1 MEYNMSVQIVSKR
14 NKCRLCDNKSV
25 VKVMPINP
33 SPIADAYVTRDNID
47 IIQELIPLDLYQC
60 QKCGHVQNLDVVNPE
75 YLFKDY
81 TFHTSNSESLISHFN
96 LYADNVL
103 KKINLEKKSLVVEI
117 GSNDGTLLNFFK
129 EHGFSILGVDPAVDI
144 ARKANKD
151 GVPTINN
158 FFSSELAENIKHKSG
173 SAQLIVANNVYA
185 HADNLDDITKGVE
198 LLLSDNGVFIFEVSY
213 LLDII
218 DHFLFDTVYHE
229 HLSIHSVYSLIPFLN
244 EFGLNLVDARH
255 IDNIQGGSI
264 VGIAKKIDDV
274 QLSESVEKIV
284 KNEKKSGIL
293 TIDGMRE
300 FNTKLHQKMELFK
313 GKINSVILNNRV
325 IGFGASRSAPLII
338 DILGLK
344 DKIEYVIDN
353 SPQKIGKY
361 LPIGNIPIINI
372 NDHDKFKENYV
383 YVILGWAQTKRIVS
397 KIKLIGNP
405 CYIVTIFP
413 NYEIIEIK

>member
-1 MEYNMSVQIVSKR
+1 LDYFELSKVDNLV
-14 NKCRLCDNKSV
+14 NKYGQPDMV
-25 VKVMPINP
+25 
-33 SPIADAYVTRDNID
+33 
-47 IIQELIPLDLYQC
+47 
-60 QKCGHVQNLDVVNPE
+60 
-75 YLFKDY
+75 
-81 TFHTSNSESLISHFN
+81 
-96 LYADNVL
+96 
-103 KKINLEKKSLVVEI
+103 
-117 GSNDGTLLNFFK
+117 
-129 EHGFSILGVDPAVDI
+129 
-144 ARKANKD
+144 
-151 GVPTINN
+151 
-158 FFSSELAENIKHKSG
+158 
-173 SAQLIVANNVYA
+173 VANNVFA
-185 HADNLDDITKGVE
+185 HMDDIRGVLKGIQ
-198 LLLSDNGVFIFEVSY
+198 LILKKDGYFLFEVSY
-213 LLDII
+213 LKDVVDKYLIGTII
-218 DHFLFDTVYHE
+218 HE

>member
-1 MEYNMSVQIVSKR
+1 MSVQIVSKR
-14 NKCRLCDNKSV
+14 NKCRLCDNESV

-158 FFSSELAENIKHKSG
+158 FFSSELAANIKHKSG

-229 HLSIHSVYSLIPFLN
+229 HLSYHSLGPLSIFLN
-244 EFGLNLVDARH
+244 KHGLEMFDVEK
-255 IDNIQGGSI
+255 IGSKGGSI
-264 VGIAKKIDDV
+264 RCFVQKNGGIYEKNITVSNMIAEEIKRGLHLPNIFYKYSKDIKAIKNNFFSYLEENVNNEATVIGYGASTTVTTLMYHFDLTERFDYLVDDNE
-274 QLSESVEKIV
+274 LKHGLYSPGAHIEV
-284 KNEKKSGIL
+284 KPSSFIYEYNPDFI
-293 TIDGMRE
+293 
-300 FNTKLHQKMELFK
+300 
-313 GKINSVILNNRV
+313 VILAWQYADQIISKHTDYLDNGGV
-325 IGFGASRSAPLII
+325 FLVPLPELII
-338 DILGLK
+338 YK
-344 DKIEYVIDN
+344 K
-353 SPQKIGKY
+353 
-361 LPIGNIPIINI
+361 
-372 NDHDKFKENYV
+372 
-383 YVILGWAQTKRIVS
+383 
-397 KIKLIGNP
+397 
-405 CYIVTIFP
+405 
-413 NYEIIEIK
+413 